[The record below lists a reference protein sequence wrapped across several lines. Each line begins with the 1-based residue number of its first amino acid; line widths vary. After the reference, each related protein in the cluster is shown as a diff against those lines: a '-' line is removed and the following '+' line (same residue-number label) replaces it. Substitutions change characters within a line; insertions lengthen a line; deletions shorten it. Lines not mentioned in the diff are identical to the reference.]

1 MKLKYFAFLVFSII
15 CINLSAQVEISISK
29 EKEMY
34 NGKLYYI
41 HEVKPGHTIFSIA
54 RVYNV
59 SQDTILSANPFAK
72 EGIQIGQFLRIPIA
86 GAEKSPIVQKPT
98 EIEPP
103 ITSKPETIK
112 KTDNQLF
119 EYDTLFIVYYV
130 SQENLL
136 LEQLANIFETDINFI
151 KTYNPPFSQR
161 EVVRKND
168 IIYIPLTDSKF
179 ISKYLSKNI
188 ETQVFTLI
196 KHNVKKRE
204 TLYSLSRMYEISINE
219 IKRFNPGL
227 SENLTEGQHIWVP
240 AKHAFQ
246 IEEHITIKKVVEC
259 VKVETKQTYNVAL
272 LVPFNLNRMH
282 EIVIHT
288 DPKKNV
294 NTNFAS
300 FEYIQFYEG
309 FLLALDEVNLN
320 KAKINLSVYDVG
332 DNEDQI
338 KNLISRGLLDVDMII
353 GPFFS
358 SPFEVLNEY
367 AKGKNIKIL
376 DLYLS
381 SNPKKSNN
389 NPNSVSILPSV
400 NSQLKGIVNFISENH
415 SNHNVIVM
423 FSDNPNE
430 NSLVEIVKASI
441 GQANNTYHF
450 VNYTQSGLSGL
461 LSKVSNDKQN
471 IIISFSNNEIFLNN
485 FLRGLFD
492 AAEKRPITIF
502 GLPGWLRFESID
514 LRYLN
519 HFNAHFFSSFFVDYK
534 SAAVQKFVSTFQEKY
549 KTDPNRMAFLGY
561 DTGLFF
567 LSSLTQFGKDFN
579 HCLNKTE
586 TPLISTKFYF
596 EQIEEDSQWINSFV
610 NVFKINNYELFD
622 ARNKDIKIPIE

>member
-1 MKLKYFAFLVFSII
+1 
-15 CINLSAQVEISISK
+15 
-29 EKEMY
+29 MY

-72 EGIQIGQFLRIPIA
+72 EGIQVGQFLRIPIA
-86 GAEKSPIVQKPT
+86 GAEKAPIIQKPT

-103 ITSKPETIK
+103 KSSKPDPIK
-112 KTDNQLF
+112 SIDVKHF

-136 LEQLANIFETDINFI
+136 LEQLATIFETDINFI
-151 KTYNPPFSQR
+151 KTYNPPFAQR

-179 ISKYLSKNI
+179 ISKYLSKNR

-196 KHNVKKRE
+196 KHTVKKRE

-227 SENLTEGQHIWVP
+227 SESLSEGQHLWVP
-240 AKHAFQ
+240 AKHAFT
-246 IEEHITIKKVVEC
+246 IEEHVTIRKIVEC
-259 VKVETKQTYNVAL
+259 VKVETPKTYNVAL
-272 LVPFNLNRMH
+272 LIPFSLHRMH

-309 FLLALDEVNLN
+309 FLMALEKVNFN
-320 KAKINLSVYDVG
+320 NAKINLSVYDVG
-332 DNEDQI
+332 ENPEQI
-338 KNLISRGLLDVDMII
+338 KNLINRGSLDVDLII
-353 GPFFS
+353 GPFFAS
-358 SPFEVLNEY
+358 TFELINEY
-367 AKGKNIKIL
+367 AKDKNIKIL

-381 SNPKKSNN
+381 SDPKTSIN
-389 NPNSVSILPSV
+389 NPNSITVLPSV
-400 NSQLKGIVNFISENH
+400 NSQLKGIVDFISKYHN
-415 SNHNVIVM
+415 NHNVIVM
-423 FSDNPNE
+423 YSDNPNE
-430 NSLVEIVKASI
+430 NSLIEIIRTSSV
-441 GQANNTYHF
+441 GANNTYHF

-461 LSKVSNDKQN
+461 LSKVSNTEQN

-519 HFNAHFFSSFFVDYK
+519 HFNAHFFSSIFVDYK
-534 SAAVQKFVSTFQEKY
+534 STLVQEFVFNFQERY
-549 KTDPNRMAFLGY
+549 KTDPNRLAFLGY
-561 DTGLFF
+561 DTGMFF
-567 LSSLTQFGKDFN
+567 LSSLSYYGKDFN
-579 HCLNKTE
+579 YCLNKIE
-586 TPLISTKFYF
+586 RESISTKFYF
-596 EQIEEDSQWINSFV
+596 EQIDENSQWINSYV
-610 NVFKINNYELFD
+610 NIFKINNYELFD
-622 ARNKDIKIPIE
+622 ARNEMNKIPIE